1 MVAKYQ
7 KIGFGAVLRLNLFFA
22 KWQDVPPNMFLTH
35 SGLIAECTLKTFKRH
50 QE

>member
-22 KWQDVPPNMFLTH
+22 KWQDVPTH